1 MREGVHIAISVMDK
15 GTGIPPDRLPH
26 LFRKSSRIEAEDQ
39 GGDNGLGLGI
49 CKGIVEAHGGRI
61 WAESD
66 GPGLGARFTFTLPAA
81 EEVANAVSEV
91 IPTSPVRSL
100 RAGSARPRILVVDDD
115 PQTLRYV
122 RDVLSK
128 AGYAPTVTADPEEVS
143 RLMEHEEPH
152 LVLLDLMLPGTD
164 GIVLMKAI
172 HDMANVPVIFLSAYG
187 QDQVVARAFEMGAV
201 DYVVKPF
208 SPTELAARIQAA
220 LRRQAWPVI
229 GAPTSPYLL
238 GDLSIDYAQHNVTVG
253 GRPVELTG
261 TEFRMLAELS
271 ANAGRVLTHEQ
282 LLRQVWGHD
291 KSGGSGPVRT
301 IVKRL
306 RRKLGDHADNPTHIF
321 TKRRVGYWMAPAE
334 TLDTAPPTTS

>member
-1 MREGVHIAISVMDK
+1 
-15 GTGIPPDRLPH
+15 
-26 LFRKSSRIEAEDQ
+26 
-39 GGDNGLGLGI
+39 
-49 CKGIVEAHGGRI
+49 
-61 WAESD
+61 
-66 GPGLGARFTFTLPAA
+66 
-81 EEVANAVSEV
+81 
-91 IPTSPVRSL
+91 
-100 RAGSARPRILVVDDD
+100 
-115 PQTLRYV
+115 
-122 RDVLSK
+122 
-128 AGYAPTVTADPEEVS
+128 
-143 RLMEHEEPH
+143 MEHEEPH

-220 LRRQAWPVI
+220 LRRQAWPVL

-306 RRKLGDHADNPTHIF
+306 RRKLGDRADNPLISSPSGASGIGW
-321 TKRRVGYWMAPAE
+321 RRPRLWAPRLQQHPEA
-334 TLDTAPPTTS
+334 LAACRLRPTD